1 MSWMMDAAAI
11 PRVELAL
18 TPTPILPLER
28 LSARLGTE
36 LWVKRDDLTGLL
48 ESGNKVRKLEFLVGE
63 ALANNADTLITC
75 GTLQSNCCRT
85 VAAVSAR
92 LGLRAVL
99 ALKGPRPDLYDGN
112 LLLDRMLGAEVHYCT
127 DEQWAKIDDVLADLE
142 ARVRARGGRPYVIPE
157 SGATVVGALGYM
169 ACAREIAEQIRH
181 GAPDFDTIVITSFS
195 GGSQAGLIMGKQ
207 LTGLSAEI
215 VSVPVAWEAADVR
228 DYVARV
234 ISEAARR
241 YGLRV
246 TPPAAVH
253 VVDGCQGAGRGS
265 VDDATLRTMT
275 RLAREEGLVLDPVYT
290 AKAFHGFLTELRQDP
305 RRFGARVCFIHTGGI
320 FSLLPF
326 REPLTRLLDGDA
338 LLES

>member
-1 MSWMMDAAAI
+1 
-11 PRVELAL
+11 V
-18 TPTPILPLER
+18 
-28 LSARLGTE
+28 GTE

-48 ESGNKVRKLEFLVGE
+48 ESGNKVRKLEFLIGE
-63 ALANNADTLITC
+63 ALADNADTLITC

-99 ALKGPRPDLYDGN
+99 ALKGPRPALYDGN
-112 LLLDRMLGAEVHYCT
+112 VLLDRMLGAEVHYCT

-169 ACAREIAEQIRH
+169 ACAHEIAQQIRH

-228 DYVARV
+228 DYVAGV

-253 VVDGCQGAGRGS
+253 VVDGYQGAGRGS
-265 VDDATLRTMT
+265 VDDATLQTMT

-290 AKAFHGFLTELRQDP
+290 AKAFHGLLTELRQDP

-320 FSLLPF
+320 FGLFPF